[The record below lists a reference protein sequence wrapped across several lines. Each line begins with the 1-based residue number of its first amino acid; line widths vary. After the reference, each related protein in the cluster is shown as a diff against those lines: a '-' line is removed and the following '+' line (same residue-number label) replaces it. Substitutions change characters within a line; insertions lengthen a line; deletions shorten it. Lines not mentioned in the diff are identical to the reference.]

1 MKVKKY
7 NGYSEKVIRQLF
19 EIGRACGQE
28 EMTAYDVV
36 DRLAEQGYASDDAY
50 DIAIAGMKYG
60 DRIVIEEKIWY
71 RIGEPALDWYGNCY
85 KSSYNYADERPED
98 GISVVTIEWLHSLKS
113 VFFGAHDDNKLKNR
127 GVYKIRGIQ
136 IGFGGDDEP
145 VVYATDWAEKTRIRT
160 FTGLEKA
167 VKTAQKVK

>member
-1 MKVKKY
+1 MAKY
-7 NGYSEKVIRQLF
+7 NGYSGKVIKQLF
-19 EIGRACGQE
+19 EIGRDCEQKG
-28 EMTAYDVV
+28 MTTSEVV
-36 DRLAEQGYASDDAY
+36 DRLAELGFGSDEAY

-60 DRIVIEEKIWY
+60 DRITIEEKIWY
-71 RIGEPALDWYGNCY
+71 RVGEPAFDWHGDCY

-113 VFFGAHDDNKLKNR
+113 VFFGAHDDDKLKNR
-127 GVYKIRGIQ
+127 GVYRIKGIQ

-145 VVYATDWAEKTRIRT
+145 VIYATDWAEKTRIRT

-167 VKTAQKVK
+167 VKTANK